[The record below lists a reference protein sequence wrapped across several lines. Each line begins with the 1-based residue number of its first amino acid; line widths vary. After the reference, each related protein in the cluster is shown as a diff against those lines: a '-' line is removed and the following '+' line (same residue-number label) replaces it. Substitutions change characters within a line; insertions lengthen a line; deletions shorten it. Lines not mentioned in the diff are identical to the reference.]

1 MFKKLNVIVLAAI
14 LTTLLFSACTGSLPF
29 IGQSTSSAS
38 GSGSSR
44 TGGSGSA
51 AQFTVSPETITVI
64 GILKLEGTN
73 DAITADQAATLLP
86 LYKAVKSI
94 SATAGSSPAELQA
107 LYTQVNDTLTP
118 SQTQAITAMG
128 ITGAN
133 MRTIMSDLGIQFG
146 GGGGGSGTR
155 TANGNGGG
163 FGGPGGFGGGGG
175 VPGGSGSTTI
185 RPTSAVSSTRQQ
197 TINPALLTA
206 VLDLLNKRSGGAA
219 VGTPDPASKGKRAAT
234 PAAMATATPGN

>member
-133 MRTIMSDLGIQFG
+133 MRTIMSDL
-146 GGGGGSGTR
+146 
-155 TANGNGGG
+155 
-163 FGGPGGFGGGGG
+163 
-175 VPGGSGSTTI
+175 
-185 RPTSAVSSTRQQ
+185 
-197 TINPALLTA
+197 
-206 VLDLLNKRSGGAA
+206 
-219 VGTPDPASKGKRAAT
+219 
-234 PAAMATATPGN
+234 